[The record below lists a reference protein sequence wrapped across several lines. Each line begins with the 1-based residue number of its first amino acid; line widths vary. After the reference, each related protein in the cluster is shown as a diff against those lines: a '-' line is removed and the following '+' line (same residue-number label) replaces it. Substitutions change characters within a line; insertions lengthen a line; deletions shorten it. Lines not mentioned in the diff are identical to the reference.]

1 MEMQEL
7 GRKLYEERTRRGLS
21 LEQVQDET
29 KISLNFLKALED
41 GDVEQLPHPVYAK
54 GFMQNYARFLG
65 LDWQSMGEEFSKI
78 YHAEEET
85 ESLEELPTVLKEQKE
100 ARLFS
105 YTVKASVIILAL
117 VIIVGFGW
125 FLYSSFQEEPAQEEQ
140 AELAEEIPEYDHVQE
155 EPLEDDILEDRAV
168 TPEEPEIPG
177 ETAPQEDV
185 LLREDVDELQP
196 RVTQLDME
204 AFADEPDVIE
214 EEEAPDKVL
223 VLIEAQEECWLM
235 YETDDESRDHFLRP
249 GDSIEV
255 EYTGSMS
262 LRLGNAGG
270 VSISLNGEPYDLD
283 AASGEVKTLEF
294 NDTP

>member
-7 GRKLYEERTRRGLS
+7 GRKLYEERMRQGLS
-21 LEQVQDET
+21 LEHIQDET

-41 GDVEQLPHPVYAK
+41 GDVDQLPHPVYAK

-65 LDWQSMGEEFSKI
+65 LDWQSMGEAFSKI
-78 YHAEEET
+78 YHAEEES
-85 ESLEELPTVLKEQKE
+85 ESLEELPTVLKEQKQ
-100 ARLFS
+100 ARFFS
-105 YTVKASVIILAL
+105 YTVKATVIILAL

-125 FLYSSFQEEPAQEEQ
+125 FFYSSFQDEPAQEEQ

-155 EPLEDDILEDRAV
+155 EPLEDRPL

-177 ETAPQEDV
+177 DALPQEEV
-185 LLREDVDELQP
+185 LPREDVEELQP
-196 RVTQLDME
+196 RVTQLDLE
-204 AFADEPDVIE
+204 AFAVKPDEPE
-214 EEEAPDKVL
+214 EEEIPGTVL
-223 VLIEAQEECWLM
+223 VRIEAHEECWLM
-235 YETDDESRDHFLRP
+235 YETDDESRDYFLRP

-255 EYTGSMS
+255 EYTGSMR

-283 AASGEVKTLEF
+283 AASGEVRTVEF

>member
-7 GRKLYEERTRRGLS
+7 GRKLYEERMRQGLS
-21 LEQVQDET
+21 LEHIQDET

-65 LDWQSMGEEFSKI
+65 LDWQSMGEEFSKL
-78 YHAEEET
+78 YHAEEES
-85 ESLEELPTVLKEQKE
+85 ESLEELPTVLKEQKQ
-100 ARLFS
+100 ARFFS
-105 YTVKASVIILAL
+105 YTVKVSVIILAL

-125 FLYSSFQEEPAQEEQ
+125 FLYSSFQDEPAQEEQ

-155 EPLEDDILEDRAV
+155 EPLEDRPL

-177 ETAPQEDV
+177 DAVPQEEV
-185 LLREDVDELQP
+185 LPRQDIEELQS
-196 RVTQLDME
+196 RVTQLDLE
-204 AFADEPDVIE
+204 AFAVEPDEPE
-214 EEEAPDKVL
+214 EEEIPDTVL
-223 VLIEAQEECWLM
+223 VRIEAHEECWLM

-255 EYTGSMS
+255 EYTGSMR